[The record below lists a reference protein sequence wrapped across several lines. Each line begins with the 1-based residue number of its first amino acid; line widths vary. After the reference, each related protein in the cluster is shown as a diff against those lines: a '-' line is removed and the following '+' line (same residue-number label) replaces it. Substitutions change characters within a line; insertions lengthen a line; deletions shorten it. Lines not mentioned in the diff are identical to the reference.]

1 MTVLPET
8 LLGEIAGHAR
18 STYPAECC
26 GIVIADSEG
35 NPRFVPIP
43 NIAGTAGAQGTSQRN
58 GRDGYV
64 MDPKTLLGALSRAEE
79 EGGSLR
85 VIVHSHPDVGA
96 YFSKEDRDIALGG
109 GSEPL
114 WPGVDYLVVSCRAN
128 GVDDARLFSWDAS
141 RSDFKEKQVPITSA
155 FR

>member
-1 MTVLPET
+1 
-8 LLGEIAGHAR
+8 
-18 STYPAECC
+18 
-26 GIVIADSEG
+26 
-35 NPRFVPIP
+35 FVPIP
-43 NIAGTAGAQGTSQRN
+43 NIAGTPAAAGNSERT

-64 MDPKTLLGALSRAEE
+64 MEPQALLGALEE
-79 EGGSLR
+79 VERSGGRLA

-114 WPGVDYLVVSCRAN
+114 WPGVQYLVVSCRAN
-128 GVDDARLFSWDAS
+128 GVDDARLYSWDAS

>member
-43 NIAGTAGAQGTSQRN
+43 NIAGTAGAQGTSKRN
-58 GRDGYV
+58 GSDGYV
-64 MDPKTLLGALSRAEE
+64 MDPKTLLRALSRAEE

-96 YFSKEDRDIALGG
+96 YFSKEDRDMALGG

-114 WPGVDYLVVSCRAN
+114 WPGLQYLVVSTRKA
-128 GVDDARLFSWDAS
+128 GVDDARLFTWDAGLGG
-141 RSDFKEKQVPITSA
+141 FAEAQVPLIP
-155 FR
+155 